1 MVFTRTKLRQIS
13 FINNLSK
20 HQPSSA
26 KPSPV
31 AQPSAAHPAD
41 HPASPTWSSGPAKA
55 GLDFDCVEY
64 LGLGIAKP
72 STFIEYVVFG
82 FTSTLPFIL
91 LSRIWG
97 LGFFRTSALGS
108 DGGSYTQKAR
118 CFCGV
123 EGSNPNPLKTAHN
136 TKLSRGRGFKSEPS

>member
-13 FINNLSK
+13 FIYNLSK

-41 HPASPTWSSGPAKA
+41 HPANPTWSSGPAKA

-82 FTSTLPFIL
+82 FTNTLPFIKD
-91 LSRIWG
+91 
-97 LGFFRTSALGS
+97 LGS
-108 DGGSYTQKAR
+108 RVLQNISFGLRWRILHAKSEM
-118 CFCGV
+118 F
-123 EGSNPNPLKTAHN
+123 L
-136 TKLSRGRGFKSEPS
+136 RGRRFKPEPS